1 MHFNNVLPTNQ
12 NDKLINILT
21 ATKKTK
27 KKQAALK
34 AVVVPSWRVC
44 VYVWEREFVCLFPN
58 ESLIVIPAPWNFDQW
73 EDSLLARDNF
83 GPFRNFAVWK
93 QTAPRIKSNIVIILI
108 PVSE

>member
-1 MHFNNVLPTNQ
+1 MQLLPFCFVGQ
-12 NDKLINILT
+12 CCRSILT
-21 ATKKTK
+21 
-27 KKQAALK
+27 
-34 AVVVPSWRVC
+34 RVC
-44 VYVWEREFVCLFPN
+44 VRERVCLPLFPN